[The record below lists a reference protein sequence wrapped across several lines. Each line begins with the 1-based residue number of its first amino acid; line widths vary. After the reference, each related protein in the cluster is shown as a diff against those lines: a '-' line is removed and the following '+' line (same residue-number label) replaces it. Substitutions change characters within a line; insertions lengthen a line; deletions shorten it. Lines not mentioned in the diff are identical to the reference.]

1 MIQFLESVF
10 GRLKLSA
17 KLYDGSAYSYRRQW
31 DSIMQKLE
39 IPFSQSQKG
48 VTPGVLRG
56 SGATHMYLCTED
68 ISRIAWRGRWTKLKT
83 VEFYLQEVAAQL
95 LLHRLSTSARRR
107 IEIFAKYSVD
117 LLLWFCA
124 LPCGAQGLQRRNRLH
139 SLFLETN
146 CLECLIDH
154 CSVNQQ
160 QNLAVVGH
168 LTAAGRISLAR
179 GKVNC
184 FDVSYQFRSSAG
196 ALSGSKLS
204 QGPTPVFCFPPD

>member
-1 MIQFLESVF
+1 MVDSRVMYVHLRNPKTARFARRQHCRIDDPLMIQFLESVF

-68 ISRIAWRGRWTKLKT
+68 VSRIAWRGRWTKLKT

-117 LLLWFCA
+117 LLLWFVSSNA
-124 LPCGAQGLQRRNRLH
+124 EPKDFRGG
-139 SLFLETN
+139 
-146 CLECLIDH
+146 
-154 CSVNQQ
+154 
-160 QNLAVVGH
+160 
-168 LTAAGRISLAR
+168 TAS
-179 GKVNC
+179 
-184 FDVSYQFRSSAG
+184 QP
-196 ALSGSKLS
+196 LSGDQL
-204 QGPTPVFCFPPD
+204 P